1 MAKLNEYTDRD
12 LLNELTLR
20 GYNLDLIY
28 SPHFVEEI
36 LGNIN
41 QNRDVEDRIVLDDDD
56 IEYILY
62 KSVARNSRFCDNQ
75 IRENIIEQILEF

>member
-28 SPHFVEEI
+28 NTDYVDEMLAKVNEH
-36 LGNIN
+36 
-41 QNRDVEDRIVLDDDD
+41 RDEEDRIVLDDDD
-56 IEYILY
+56 KEYILD
-62 KSVARNSRFCDNQ
+62 KSVNYFYYNNR
-75 IRENIIEQILEF
+75 ITENIVEQILEF